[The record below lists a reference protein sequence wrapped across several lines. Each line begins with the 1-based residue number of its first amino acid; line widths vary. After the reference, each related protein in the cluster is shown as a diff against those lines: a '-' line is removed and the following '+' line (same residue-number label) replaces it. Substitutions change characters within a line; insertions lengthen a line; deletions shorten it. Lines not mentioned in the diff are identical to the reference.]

1 MKRRNPHAA
10 AIGAEERFDARAHFF
25 RRLVGER
32 DGEHF
37 GRLGVAIAHEVRDTA
52 RDDARLTG
60 ARAREDEERPRDLED
75 RFALLRVQCVEK
87 LHFGG
92 VWRTDETERTEETV
106 L

>member
-1 MKRRNPHAA
+1 MKGRNPHAA

-52 RDDARLTG
+52 RDDARLSGT
-60 ARAREDEERPRDLED
+60 RACEDEERPRDLED
-75 RFALLRVQCVEK
+75 RFALPELRWQPV
-87 LHFGG
+87 G
-92 VWRTDETERTEETV
+92 RDAR
-106 L
+106 